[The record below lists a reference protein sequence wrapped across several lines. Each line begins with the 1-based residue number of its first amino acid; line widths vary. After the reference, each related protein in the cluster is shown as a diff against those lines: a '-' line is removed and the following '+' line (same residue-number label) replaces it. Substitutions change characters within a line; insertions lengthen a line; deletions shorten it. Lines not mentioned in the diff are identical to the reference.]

1 MNGDDNGKSQVQ
13 VSDSVEKQFSRM
25 EEKQLTLEIEE
36 LKLEI
41 FDLERERESEF
52 ERRAYQMNELEKKIK
67 KEDDEMWEKSQ

>member
-1 MNGDDNGKSQVQ
+1 
-13 VSDSVEKQFSRM
+13 M

-67 KEDDEMWEKSQ
+67 K